1 MKKPS
6 AAKPTQGSQDSAQA
20 VVDRAAP
27 AGAPRAAA
35 PPGGAP
41 AGPPTSG
48 PAFGGP
54 AGPPTGA
61 APTRPPAAAAPAA
74 SRPPA
79 AAAPAPRPAPQK
91 SAPAAEPAKP
101 RVPQA
106 NIQLDDEDLK
116 AAGNATFSPMVMGL
130 LGAVLLVGVGFGWAA
145 STSLANSEI
154 YNTQT
159 ADGARIH
166 GALEP
171 KVAEFQ
177 KAKGMVAKL
186 SATEPDFE
194 SAKALAALDFTADG
208 NLMGGGRLLLGSKL
222 ISDLTGYS
230 VDAAMLTELLADHDN
245 MTNNVDKQELEA
257 ISQNNELLDK
267 DRFAVLFDFNYLAKN
282 NTSDTYSPRPGRL
295 VNVLSME
302 KDEEGKVEVSYLNSS
317 KTSKTLLQGLV
328 PLEKGE
334 LLKSDGPNALQ
345 RYQKRVD
352 RIKKMSDR
360 LDNRVN
366 PLMSSL
372 KTLGERDKAGLF

>member
-1 MKKPS
+1 
-6 AAKPTQGSQDSAQA
+6 
-20 VVDRAAP
+20 
-27 AGAPRAAA
+27 
-35 PPGGAP
+35 
-41 AGPPTSG
+41 
-48 PAFGGP
+48 
-54 AGPPTGA
+54 
-61 APTRPPAAAAPAA
+61 
-74 SRPPA
+74 
-79 AAAPAPRPAPQK
+79 
-91 SAPAAEPAKP
+91 
-101 RVPQA
+101 VPQA
-106 NIQLDDEDLK
+106 NIQLDDDDLK

-145 STSLANSEI
+145 STSLGNSEI
-154 YNTQT
+154 YNAQT

-257 ISQNNELLDK
+257 IAQNNELLDK

-295 VNVLSME
+295 VNVMSME
-302 KDEEGKVEVSYLNSS
+302 KDEDGKVEVSYLNSS